1 MSTDKHTHV
10 LDELQSLLERQIEL
24 TLQGNISDI
33 DVLSSRADSLVAEIA
48 QTGILESTEFKDQRD
63 RLQRLYDSL
72 HLTIT
77 AQQADVSE
85 KLSRVRRGRRTVAAY
100 HSNI

>member
-1 MSTDKHTHV
+1 MTDEPIHL

>member
-1 MSTDKHTHV
+1 MTTDKHTHL